1 VNDVVAQPLVPR
13 HVEEQLLAQL
23 VGQPPLRTEHERL
36 LTRIP
41 EPWHGRLTARR
52 YRRWRHASR
61 GIAAHNARLPKD
73 APVLNFYPMRPQP
86 KAPVTTMLARLGAR
100 IGLIPRHDQ
109 PTIAWDGDTWFS
121 RRAAQRLPPSAINGR
136 CLDISKTVVDRAWHA
151 VSGRSLAVDPA
162 TVSGPVVMKPEDN
175 GRHGGRIV
183 DAAAA
188 RPRRGWVVQRL
199 VDCREGDWIKQTRAV
214 VIGRQMVIAYEKW
227 RRFPHRFYGTRLS
240 LPRRPAELYTA
251 AEVELV
257 LEFARRI
264 GMDYGE
270 IDILRDPLD
279 GEIYVVDA
287 NRTPSAP
294 HELPAEYFETA
305 YGPMTDAF
313 GELIGL

>member
-1 VNDVVAQPLVPR
+1 VNEPDVQPLVPR
-13 HVEEQLLAQL
+13 HVEKQLLAHL
-23 VGQPPLRTEHERL
+23 ADQPPSRTEREPL
-36 LTRIP
+36 LSRIP

-73 APVLNFYPMRPQP
+73 APVLNFYPMLPQP
-86 KAPVTTMLARLGAR
+86 KAPVTTMLARLGVR
-100 IGLIPRHDQ
+100 IGLTPRHDQ
-109 PTIAWDGDTWFS
+109 RTIAWDGDTWFS
-121 RRAAQRLPPSAINGR
+121 ERAARRLPPAAINGR
-136 CLDISKTVVDRAWHA
+136 CLDISKTVVDRAWHN
-151 VSGRSLAVDPA
+151 VSGRSLAGDPGSA
-162 TVSGPVVMKPEDN
+162 SGPIVMKPEDN

-188 RPRRGWVVQRL
+188 RPRRGWVFQRL
-199 VDCREGDWIKQTRAV
+199 VDYREGDWIKQTRAV
-214 VIGRQMVIAYEKW
+214 VIGPDMVIAYEKW

-240 LPRRPAELYTA
+240 LPRRPAELYTP
-251 AEVELV
+251 AEIELV
-257 LEFARRI
+257 LEFARLI

-270 IDILRDPLD
+270 LDILRDPAD

-294 HELPAEYFETA
+294 HELPAEYFEMA

-313 GELIGL
+313 GRLIGL